1 MITFESL
8 FITSIVTLD
17 QKSRRKENYT
27 ELQMISIVLFQF
39 IRDW

>member
-8 FITSIVTLD
+8 FITNIVTLD

-39 IRDW
+39 IRD

>member
-8 FITSIVTLD
+8 FITNIATLD

-39 IRDW
+39 IRD

>member
-27 ELQMISIVLFQF
+27 ELQMISVVLFQF
-39 IRDW
+39 IRD

>member
-17 QKSRRKENYT
+17 QKSRCKENYT
-27 ELQMISIVLFQF
+27 ELQMISVVLFQF

>member
-39 IRDW
+39 IRD